1 MFSKFFKGSGSHGS
15 SVVVRTTIAGAA
27 LAAAACL
34 VAPRFA
40 SAAVVASEN
49 FDNTSTYPLNSNL
62 AGDGSW
68 LDTSGGTNKGFQIIA
83 APGNGDNSGQ
93 VLGNPDATNVY
104 EPVSTGYA
112 NTDAV
117 YYSAWM
123 RETYVTSGSNLYSGT
138 TVTMYTGDPVSSSS
152 YIGPVFGMTSYYNGG
167 YNPSGLFQLSRAS
180 SGTTYLSTTSVTLND
195 WYNVR
200 LQVTQNASNPALDT
214 GTLYAEDITA
224 GQTSFTAVISNV
236 NLQMAPFRDPTNINY
251 WMLNGYGGG
260 QMDNL
265 ETGTGTPS
273 ASVPEPAT
281 LGLVAVGGLG
291 LLLLKRRKAV

>member
-1 MFSKFFKGSGSHGS
+1 MCTKGLS
-15 SVVVRTTIAGAA
+15 SSRGLSLAAAA

-49 FDNTSTYPLNSNL
+49 FDNTTTYPLNSSL
-62 AGDGSW
+62 AGDGNW
-68 LDTSGGTNKGFQIIA
+68 LDTSGGTNRGFQIIT

-93 VLGNPDATNVY
+93 ALGSSDATNVY
-104 EPVSTGYA
+104 EPVTTSYT

-123 RETYVTSGSNLYSGT
+123 RETYETSGSNLYSGT
-138 TVTMYTGDPVSSSS
+138 ALTLYSGNPTAAGI
-152 YIGPVFGMTSYYNGG
+152 IGPVFGMTSYYNGG
-167 YNPSGLFQLSRAS
+167 YNPSGLFQLSQAS
-180 SGTTYLSTTSVTLND
+180 SGTTYYSTTPVTLND

-200 LQVTQNASNPALDT
+200 LQVTQNASDPTLDT

-236 NLQMAPFRDPTNINY
+236 NLQMASFRDPTNINY

-273 ASVPEPAT
+273 VVPEPAT
-281 LGLVAVGGLG
+281 LGLAAVGGLG
-291 LLLLKRRKAV
+291 LLLLGKRRRV

>member
-1 MFSKFFKGSGSHGS
+1 MVTNGLSSSRGFSL
-15 SVVVRTTIAGAA
+15 AAAA

-40 SAAVVASEN
+40 SASVVASEN
-49 FDNTSTYPLNSNL
+49 FDNTTTYPLNSNL

-68 LDTSGGTNKGFQIIA
+68 LDTTSSGKGFQVIA

-93 VLGNPDATNVY
+93 ALGNSDATNVY
-104 EPVSTGYA
+104 EPVTTSYT

-123 RETYVTSGSNLYSGT
+123 RETLVQSGNNLYSGAT
-138 TVTMYTGDPVSSSS
+138 LTMYSGDPTSTSS

-167 YNPSGLFQLSRAS
+167 YNPSGVFDLSQAS
-180 SGTTYLSTTSVTLND
+180 SGTTYYSTTPVTLTD

-200 LQVTQNASNPALDT
+200 LQVTQNASNAALDT

-236 NLQMAPFRDPTNINY
+236 NLGMLSYRDPTNITY

-273 ASVPEPAT
+273 VVPEPAT
-281 LGLVAVGGLG
+281 LGLAAVGGLG
-291 LLLLKRRKAV
+291 LLLLGKRRRA